1 MCKSGKTRS
10 RKSGRCR
17 KAPCSPGMIRNRS
30 TGRCRT
36 KCIPGQ
42 YRSIKSGRCRNKSSP
57 KSSPKSSSN
66 RKYPLI
72 KSRSRKPP
80 CKKPGQTRSKT
91 SGKCRKPPCGPGMIR
106 NKSNGRCRK
115 KCIPGQY
122 RSIKSGRC
130 RTKCLPGYY
139 RDKSGR
145 CVPKKSGV
153 IYEPEVVSSRGI
165 GSYLEGVT
173 DDVIDKWAK
182 SGIMISTKS
191 GYVPPPASRKSGN
204 LVWSSATDER
214 PASRSDLVRSSA
226 NDERPIALR
235 SGLVR
240 SFNDERPDKMKTSSQ
255 SDEPLTIGSKINRSE
270 VDFNYISAEQQED
283 DNMAGY
289 YSPRYRKKR
298 YNYE

>member
-1 MCKSGKTRS
+1 
-10 RKSGRCR
+10 
-17 KAPCSPGMIRNRS
+17 MIRNRS

-235 SGLVR
+235 SGLVWSSANDERPIASRSGLVR